1 MPFFMLFTLII
12 SFGGNSKIGF
22 WLMAVLLV
30 YDYRQL
36 FGLTWKNSLRL
47 AIKTGLAYIFM
58 YLILFVL
65 LVSVIVLIALAT
77 GTYSQ

>member
-1 MPFFMLFTLII
+1 
-12 SFGGNSKIGF
+12 
-22 WLMAVLLV
+22 MAVLLV